1 MSAPVIFAGPSLP
14 APEAARRLPGARIE
28 PPAARGDLDRL
39 RAEGHGTFLILDGLF
54 AHRLAL
60 PPAEIVAA
68 LRAGARVLGAASLG
82 AIRAAE
88 CWPAGMEGS
97 GAVYRLYRLRV
108 ISDDD
113 EVAVA
118 TDPERSFLAVSVALV
133 NVRFAVLAALRD
145 GRLTRGEAE
154 AILGHVRT
162 SHFAQRTWPQA
173 LGEPVDVKRRDAE
186 RAVDRLAASAPF
198 AERRV
203 GPPAPSR
210 PRTRR
215 ADRHLGQQPDTLRE
229 ALVPW
234 LLATGRATRY
244 GAPAGEL
251 WDVLDRTGALDGELL
266 RWYAHR
272 GKVTTR

>member
-1 MSAPVIFAGPSLP
+1 MP
-14 APEAARRLPGARIE
+14 AEEAARRLPGARVE

-60 PPAEIVAA
+60 APGEIVAA

-82 AIRAAE
+82 ALRAAE

-97 GAVYRLYRLRV
+97 GAVYRLYRLRM

-118 TDPERSFLAVSVALV
+118 TDPGRGFAAVSVALV
-133 NVRFAVLAALRD
+133 NVRFGILAARLRRRD
-145 GRLTRGEAE
+145 AA
-154 AILGHVRT
+154 AILSEVRAT
-162 SHFAQRTWPQA
+162 HFAQRTWPRA
-173 LGEPVDVKRRDAE
+173 LGAPIDVKRRDAE
-186 RAVDRLAASAPF
+186 RAIDRLARSAPF

-203 GPPAPSR
+203 APAPPR
-210 PRTRR
+210 APRTRGP
-215 ADRHLGQQPDTLRE
+215 DPHFGRHPDALRR

-234 LLATGRATRY
+234 LLATGRAERY
-244 GAPAGEL
+244 GAPPGEL
-251 WDVLDRTGALDGELL
+251 WDVLERTGALEGELL
-266 RWYAHR
+266 RWYAAA
-272 GKVTTR
+272 GG